1 MKRIPKNTVEYLRE
15 KFTKNPISYKT
26 AFVIVVLIHITAY
39 GGLVL
44 FSKYKAER
52 KKAIVAEGLQG
63 PYSDAL
69 KESWPT
75 DNLKLQVKAKPTPK
89 ASPSIKPVAEVTKQ
103 VNKEVVKLVAKP
115 TPKSTPKPVV
125 ASTTPLPSIKPIDE
139 PEGAVTSAPSLSP
152 AVTLAPVPLPTPRS
166 TPVVASIKL
175 NEKSLSLSAQ
185 VPSRPIFEQK
195 PVPRHLPP
203 DMEKALKEMAK
214 KIQEDVDR
222 PSASARTYT
231 IQPGENLYMIAHKMQ
246 TSFRS
251 IMIANDI
258 RDPRDLRVGQTLKI
272 PRRQGI

>member
-26 AFVIVVLIHITAY
+26 AFVIVILIHITAY

-44 FSKYKAER
+44 LSKYKAER
-52 KKAIVAEGLQG
+52 KKVIVAEGLQG

-69 KESWPT
+69 KEVWPT
-75 DNLKLQVKAKPTPK
+75 DNSKLQVKANPVPK
-89 ASPSIKPVAEVTKQ
+89 ASPSIKPIAEVTKQ
-103 VNKEVVKLVAKP
+103 VNKEAAKLVAKP

-125 ASTTPLPSIKPIDE
+125 SSTPPPSIKPIDE
-139 PEGAVTSAPSLSP
+139 PERAVASTPSLSP
-152 AVTLAPVPLPTPRS
+152 IVASTPVPLPTPRS

-175 NEKSLSLSAQ
+175 DEESPSLSAQ
-185 VPSRPIFEQK
+185 VPPRPIFEQK
-195 PVPRHLPP
+195 PVPSHLPP

-214 KIQEDVDR
+214 KIQEDIDR

-258 RDPRDLRVGQTLKI
+258 RDPRNLRVGQTLKI

>member
-1 MKRIPKNTVEYLRE
+1 MKRIPKTTVAYLKE
-15 KFTKNPISYKT
+15 KFAKHPISYKT
-26 AFVIVVLIHITAY
+26 AFVIVVLLHIAAY
-39 GGLVL
+39 GGLVIL
-44 FSKYKAER
+44 NKYKSAP
-52 KKAIVAEGLQG
+52 KKAIVAENTQG

-69 KESWPT
+69 EEVWPT
-75 DNLKLQVKAKPTPK
+75 DNSKLQVKARPVPK
-89 ASPSIKPVAEVTKQ
+89 ASPSIKPVAEVAKQ
-103 VNKEVVKLVAKP
+103 VNKEAAKVVAKP

-125 ASTTPLPSIKPIDE
+125 ASTPPPSIKPIDE
-139 PEGAVTSAPSLSP
+139 PERTVASAPSLSP
-152 AVTLAPVPLPTPRS
+152 VVASTPVPLPTPRS

-175 NEKSLSLSAQ
+175 DGESPSLSAQ
-185 VPSRPIFEQK
+185 VPPRPIFEQK
-195 PVPRHLPP
+195 PVPSHLPP